1 MQEITP
7 SGATGGVFD
16 ALSPSPWQ
24 AMLVDA
30 WELLVLGGP
39 IVAILIGMSVVVVA
53 ITIVKLWQF
62 CSMRVFGRAN
72 VRRAISLKR
81 SEKPLKALA
90 CVQDDPNPVAQT
102 LAIALRGSFRGDVAD
117 QEVRAEAE
125 RYGAM
130 QIEAMRSY
138 LRPLEVIASLAPL
151 MGLFGTVL
159 GMITAFQQMQAA
171 GDQVNPSVLSGG
183 IWEALLTTAVGLAVA
198 IPTVAVLNWF
208 DRLAERTEIAMA
220 DAIANVFT
228 RDFSQQQSR
237 PAVDD
242 AWKTEPVIAD

>member
-1 MQEITP
+1 MQEMTP
-7 SGATGGVFD
+7 SAASGMPID
-16 ALSPSPWQ
+16 AVAPSPWQ
-24 AMLVDA
+24 TLFADA
-30 WELLVLGGP
+30 WELLILGGP
-39 IVAILIGMSVVVVA
+39 IVAILVGMSVLVLA
-53 ITIVKLWQF
+53 IAIAKLWQLS
-62 CSMRVFGRAN
+62 SMRVFRLAN
-72 VRRAISLKR
+72 VRRAIGLKR
-81 SEKPLKALA
+81 NGKPLKALA
-90 CVQDDPNPVAQT
+90 CVQGDLNPVAQT
-102 LAIALRGSFRGDVAD
+102 LAIALHGSVRRDVDD

-125 RYGAM
+125 RYGAA
-130 QIEAMRSY
+130 QIELMRSY

-151 MGLFGTVL
+151 LGLFGTVL

-228 RDFSQQQSR
+228 RDLSQQLPR
-237 PAVDD
+237 PVADD
-242 AWKTEPVIAD
+242 AWKTEPAIAD